1 MRLPRRR
8 HLVALT
14 LVAGTIATTRLHAQ
28 ASGACGG
35 GGGGE
40 TAVASRVDAT
50 VLYERCL
57 AGDRIAAIVLW
68 RGSRPGWEGAPRN
81 GSVRLRESID
91 RSDSGMPQGL
101 PNSGG
106 ANDRFVWLAALDR
119 PSGRVLVRTR
129 DGDHVVPIGA
139 SDSVLVVM
147 VDGVDAVAGPV
158 IVTTT
163 QLAPSS
169 TAGVVPSREQM
180 REALRTGAPLP
191 SLDIANRLRSM
202 LMLDG
207 FSRRF
212 IAD

>member
-1 MRLPRRR
+1 MIGGASRLR
-8 HLVALT
+8 
-14 LVAGTIATTRLHAQ
+14 AQ
-28 ASGACGG
+28 ASGGCRG

-68 RGSRPGWEGAPRN
+68 RGGRPGWEGSPRGGTLHLRVNRDAVESGAPA
-81 GSVRLRESID
+81 
-91 RSDSGMPQGL
+91 GL

-119 PSGRVLVRTR
+119 PSGRVLIRTR

-158 IVTTT
+158 IITTT
-163 QLAPSS
+163 RLAPSS
-169 TAGVVPSREQM
+169 TAGIVPTREQL
-180 REALRTGAPLP
+180 RDAERTGAPLR
-191 SLDIANRLRSM
+191 SLDTANRLRSM

-212 IAD
+212 ITD